1 MVLLLL
7 HYFILFLI
15 LVGECVVALKVNF
28 DLIGFGFLNHENFFL
43 YDSKDPRIRPI
54 IFFLN

>member
-1 MVLLLL
+1 M
-7 HYFILFLI
+7 
-15 LVGECVVALKVNF
+15 ALKVNF

-54 IFFLN
+54 IFFFN